1 MARLTWTV
9 QALDDIESI
18 CEFIAK
24 DAPRYAQVFA
34 THVFGAAEKIRTFPM
49 SGRMVPEVGQEN
61 IREII
66 LGNYRI
72 IYRVGDQEIQ
82 VLTVYHSARLLGPDV
97 FAAESHT
104 Q

>member
-1 MARLTWTV
+1 MARVTWTV

-34 THVFGAAEKIRTFPM
+34 TQVFSTAEKIRTFPT
-49 SGRMVPEVGQEN
+49 SGRIVPEVGQKN

-72 IYRVGDQEIQ
+72 IYRTGDQEIQ
-82 VLTVYHSARLLGPDV
+82 VLTVYHSARLLEPYV
-97 FAAESHT
+97 FAGE